1 MLTRRSLIGQA
12 SALGL
17 TGLLPTAAHASKT
30 GAFTPDWTSLVAGYR
45 TPDWFRDAKFGIWSH
60 WGPQCV
66 PEFGDWYGRLMYV
79 QGNRAYEHHVKTYGH
94 PSRFG
99 FMEFNNRWKAE
110 RWEPEALIA
119 LYRKA
124 GARYFVAM
132 ANHHDN
138 LDMFDSAHHPW
149 NTLNVGPRRD
159 IIGTWEKLARREGLR
174 FGVSNHGAHAWH
186 WWQTAYGYDAEGPM
200 AGVRY
205 DAFRLTKADGKGTWW
220 EGLDPQE
227 LYTGA
232 HMLVPDGLTSIEAM
246 DAWHTANDGRWMEY
260 GPSRGPF
267 VAKWLARQKDLVE
280 KYRPDLVYF
289 DDSGLPFGSAGLDA
303 AAHYYN
309 SAVGWRGQADV
320 VLTAK
325 KLLPVQRRGIV
336 EDVERGFAE
345 DIMPE
350 PWQTCTCIGS
360 WHYDRPLYERRGYK
374 SAKSVVQRLC
384 DIVSKNGNLLLSIPQ
399 RGDGSIDDQEET
411 ILGDIANWMQT
422 NGAAIY
428 GTRPWRI
435 FGEGPTKVDAGIMNE
450 GGAKP
455 FTPADM
461 RFTAG
466 GEGGADTL
474 NAFFLERPQGE
485 ARIAALGSRALPNA
499 RIERVELLG
508 HGPVAFRRTTAA
520 LIVQMPDGAGFV
532 PCVRIS
538 GERLV

>member
-1 MLTRRSLIGQA
+1 
-12 SALGL
+12 
-17 TGLLPTAAHASKT
+17 
-30 GAFTPDWTSLVAGYR
+30 
-45 TPDWFRDAKFGIWSH
+45 
-60 WGPQCV
+60 
-66 PEFGDWYGRLMYV
+66 
-79 QGNRAYEHHVKTYGH
+79 
-94 PSRFG
+94 
-99 FMEFNNRWKAE
+99 
-110 RWEPEALIA
+110 
-119 LYRKA
+119 
-124 GARYFVAM
+124 
-132 ANHHDN
+132 
-138 LDMFDSAHHPW
+138 
-149 NTLNVGPRRD
+149 
-159 IIGTWEKLARREGLR
+159 
-174 FGVSNHGAHAWH
+174 
-186 WWQTAYGYDAEGPM
+186 M

-227 LYTGA
+227 LYTGPN
-232 HMLVPDGLTSIEAM
+232 MVVPDGVASIEAM
-246 DAWHTANDGRWMEY
+246 NAWHAANDGRWMEY
-260 GPSRGPF
+260 GPPRGPF

-309 SAVGWRGQADV
+309 SAVDWRGQADV

-399 RGDGSIDDQEET
+399 RGDGSIDDQEES
-411 ILGDIANWMQT
+411 ILGDIANWMRT

-428 GTRPWRI
+428 DTRPWRI
-435 FGEGPTKVDAGIMNE
+435 FGEGPTKIDAGIMNE

-455 FTPADM
+455 FTPADI
-461 RFTAG
+461 RFTRSGDAV
-466 GEGGADTL
+466 
-474 NAFFLERPQGE
+474 NAFFLERPRGE
-485 ARIAALGSRALPNA
+485 ARIVSLGARAMTEA
-499 RIERVELLG
+499 TIGKVELLG
-508 HGPVAFRRTTAA
+508 HGPVKWRQTSAA
-520 LIVQMPDGAGFV
+520 LVVDMPDSAGFL
-532 PCVRIS
+532 PCLRIAGDGLVRRI
-538 GERLV
+538 E